1 MLTPAIYLFPVT
13 VYVAFRS
20 IRPDPVTW
28 LDVLKKLL
36 ENNIDITQL
45 RVWPTNHCQQAGP
58 STEEEVL
65 HTDTGVRKEKK
76 KFLQY

>member
-45 RVWPTNHCQQAGP
+45 RVWPTNHCQ
-58 STEEEVL
+58 
-65 HTDTGVRKEKK
+65 
-76 KFLQY
+76 